1 MLEIKY
7 TNQFKKD
14 VKLLSKQGKKLDK
27 LYDIIDK
34 ISKEEVLPEKNRN
47 HSLSGNFRDFM
58 ECHIEPDWLLVYFIE
73 KDILVLTLVRT
84 GSHSDLF

>member
-34 ISKEEVLPEKNRN
+34 ISKEEVLPEKTEIIV
-47 HSLSGNFRDFM
+47 F
-58 ECHIEPDWLLVYFIE
+58 PA
-73 KDILVLTLVRT
+73 ILEILWNVI
-84 GSHSDLF
+84 